1 MVGVVSSLDDIRY
14 SPANIPIR
22 NLTIHF
28 EDSSKKYFF
37 KFVEFEINA
46 VVIGDLVK
54 EDFKI
59 NETYQLTPQIQVPI
73 VIKYPNLLGILNNLQ
88 RKVINKNAITMLIIT
103 SKMAVEP

>member
-1 MVGVVSSLDDIRY
+1 MNELILVGVVSSLDDIRY

-28 EDSSKKYFF
+28 EDSSKKHFF
-37 KFVEFEINA
+37 KFFEFEINA

-59 NETYQLTPQIQVPI
+59 NETYQFKGFLDRKSKKSNQLLFHIQEY
-73 VIKYPNLLGILNNLQ
+73 KL
-88 RKVINKNAITMLIIT
+88 R
-103 SKMAVEP
+103 SK

>member
-1 MVGVVSSLDDIRY
+1 MNELILVGVVSSLDDIRY

-28 EDSSKKYFF
+28 EDSSKKHFF
-37 KFVEFEINA
+37 KFVEFVINA

-59 NETYQLTPQIQVPI
+59 NETYQFKGFLDRKSKKSNQLLFHIQEY
-73 VIKYPNLLGILNNLQ
+73 KL
-88 RKVINKNAITMLIIT
+88 R
-103 SKMAVEP
+103 SK

>member
-1 MVGVVSSLDDIRY
+1 MNELILVGVVSSLDDIRY

-28 EDSSKKYFF
+28 EDSSKKHFF

-59 NETYQLTPQIQVPI
+59 NETYQFKGFLDRKSKKSNQLLFHIQE
-73 VIKYPNLLGILNNLQ
+73 YNL
-88 RKVINKNAITMLIIT
+88 R
-103 SKMAVEP
+103 SK

>member
-1 MVGVVSSLDDIRY
+1 MNELILVGVVSSLDDIRY

-28 EDSSKKYFF
+28 EDSSKKHFF

-46 VVIGDLVK
+46 VVIGDLGK

-59 NETYQLTPQIQVPI
+59 NETYQFKGFLDRKSKKSNQLLFHIQEY
-73 VIKYPNLLGILNNLQ
+73 KL
-88 RKVINKNAITMLIIT
+88 R
-103 SKMAVEP
+103 SK

>member
-1 MVGVVSSLDDIRY
+1 MNELILVGVVSSLDDIRY

-28 EDSSKKYFF
+28 EDSSKKNFF

-46 VVIGDLVK
+46 VLIGDLVK

-59 NETYQLTPQIQVPI
+59 NETYQFKGFLDRKSKKSNQLVFHIQEY
-73 VIKYPNLLGILNNLQ
+73 KL
-88 RKVINKNAITMLIIT
+88 R
-103 SKMAVEP
+103 SK

>member
-1 MVGVVSSLDDIRY
+1 LNELILVGVVSSLDDIRY

-28 EDSSKKYFF
+28 EDSSKKHFF

-59 NETYQLTPQIQVPI
+59 NETYQFKGFLDRKSKKIESA
-73 VIKYPNLLGILNNLQ
+73 VISYSRI
-88 RKVINKNAITMLIIT
+88 
-103 SKMAVEP
+103 

>member
-1 MVGVVSSLDDIRY
+1 MNELILVGVVSSLDDIRY

-28 EDSSKKYFF
+28 EDLSKKNFF

-54 EDFKI
+54 EDLTI
-59 NETYQLTPQIQVPI
+59 NETYQFRGFLDRKSKKSNQLLFNIQEF
-73 VIKYPNLLGILNNLQ
+73 KL
-88 RKVINKNAITMLIIT
+88 R
-103 SKMAVEP
+103 SK

>member
-1 MVGVVSSLDDIRY
+1 MNELILVGVLSSLDDIRY

-28 EDSSKKYFF
+28 EDSSKKHFF

-59 NETYQLTPQIQVPI
+59 NETYQFKGFLDRKSKKSNQLLFHIQEY
-73 VIKYPNLLGILNNLQ
+73 KL
-88 RKVINKNAITMLIIT
+88 R
-103 SKMAVEP
+103 SK

>member
-1 MVGVVSSLDDIRY
+1 MNELILVGVVSSLDDIRY

-28 EDSSKKYFF
+28 EDSSKKHFF

-46 VVIGDLVK
+46 VVIGGLVK

-59 NETYQLTPQIQVPI
+59 NETYQFKGFLDRKSKKSNQLLFHIQEY
-73 VIKYPNLLGILNNLQ
+73 KL
-88 RKVINKNAITMLIIT
+88 R
-103 SKMAVEP
+103 SK

>member
-1 MVGVVSSLDDIRY
+1 MNELILVGVVSSLDDIRY

-28 EDSSKKYFF
+28 EDSSKKHFF

-59 NETYQLTPQIQVPI
+59 NETYQFKGFLDRKSKKSNQLVFHIQEY
-73 VIKYPNLLGILNNLQ
+73 KL
-88 RKVINKNAITMLIIT
+88 R
-103 SKMAVEP
+103 SK

>member
-1 MVGVVSSLDDIRY
+1 LNELILVGVVSSLDDIRY

-28 EDSSKKYFF
+28 EDSSKKHFF

-46 VVIGDLVK
+46 VLIGDLVK

-59 NETYQLTPQIQVPI
+59 NETYQFKGFLDRRSKKSNQLLFNIQEF
-73 VIKYPNLLGILNNLQ
+73 KL
-88 RKVINKNAITMLIIT
+88 R
-103 SKMAVEP
+103 SK

>member
-1 MVGVVSSLDDIRY
+1 LNELILVGVVSSLDDIRY

-28 EDSSKKYFF
+28 EDSSKKHFF

-59 NETYQLTPQIQVPI
+59 NETYQFKGFLDRKSKKSNQLLFHIQEY
-73 VIKYPNLLGILNNLQ
+73 KL
-88 RKVINKNAITMLIIT
+88 R
-103 SKMAVEP
+103 SK

>member
-1 MVGVVSSLDDIRY
+1 MNELILVGVVSSLDDIRY

-28 EDSSKKYFF
+28 EDSSKKHFF

-59 NETYQLTPQIQVPI
+59 NETYQFKGFLDRKSKKSNQLLFHIQEY
-73 VIKYPNLLGILNNLQ
+73 KLRSQ
-88 RKVINKNAITMLIIT
+88 
-103 SKMAVEP
+103 

>member
-1 MVGVVSSLDDIRY
+1 MNELILVGVVSSLDDIRY

-28 EDSSKKYFF
+28 EDLSKKNFF

-54 EDFKI
+54 EDLTI
-59 NETYQLTPQIQVPI
+59 NETYQFRGFLDRRSKKSNQLLFNIQEF
-73 VIKYPNLLGILNNLQ
+73 KL
-88 RKVINKNAITMLIIT
+88 R
-103 SKMAVEP
+103 SK

>member
-1 MVGVVSSLDDIRY
+1 LNELILVGVVSSLDDIRY

-28 EDSSKKYFF
+28 EDLSKKFFF

-54 EDFKI
+54 EDLTI
-59 NETYQLTPQIQVPI
+59 NETYQFRGFLDRKSKKSNQLLFNIQEF
-73 VIKYPNLLGILNNLQ
+73 KL
-88 RKVINKNAITMLIIT
+88 R
-103 SKMAVEP
+103 SK

>member
-1 MVGVVSSLDDIRY
+1 MNELILVGVVSSLDDIRY

-28 EDSSKKYFF
+28 EDSSKKHFF

-54 EDFKI
+54 KDFKI
-59 NETYQLTPQIQVPI
+59 NETYKFKGFLDRKSKKSNQLLFHIQEY
-73 VIKYPNLLGILNNLQ
+73 KL
-88 RKVINKNAITMLIIT
+88 R
-103 SKMAVEP
+103 SK

>member
-1 MVGVVSSLDDIRY
+1 MNELILVGVVSSLDDIRY

-28 EDSSKKYFF
+28 EDSSKKNFF

-46 VVIGDLVK
+46 VIIGDLVK

-59 NETYQLTPQIQVPI
+59 NQTYQFKGFLDRKSKKSNQLLFHIQEY
-73 VIKYPNLLGILNNLQ
+73 KL
-88 RKVINKNAITMLIIT
+88 R
-103 SKMAVEP
+103 SK

>member
-1 MVGVVSSLDDIRY
+1 MNELTLVGVVSSLDDIRY

-28 EDSSKKYFF
+28 EDSSKKHFF

-59 NETYQLTPQIQVPI
+59 NQTYQFKGFLDRKSKKSNQLLFHIQEY
-73 VIKYPNLLGILNNLQ
+73 KL
-88 RKVINKNAITMLIIT
+88 R
-103 SKMAVEP
+103 SK

>member
-1 MVGVVSSLDDIRY
+1 MNELILVGVVSSIDDIRY

-28 EDSSKKYFF
+28 EDSSKKHFF

-54 EDFKI
+54 EGFKI
-59 NETYQLTPQIQVPI
+59 NKTYQFKGFLDRKSKKSNQLLFHIQEY
-73 VIKYPNLLGILNNLQ
+73 KL
-88 RKVINKNAITMLIIT
+88 R
-103 SKMAVEP
+103 SK

>member
-1 MVGVVSSLDDIRY
+1 MNELILVGVVSSLDDIRY

-28 EDSSKKYFF
+28 EDSSKKHFF

-46 VVIGDLVK
+46 VLIGDLVK

-59 NETYQLTPQIQVPI
+59 NETYQFKGFLDRKSKKSNQLLFHIQEY
-73 VIKYPNLLGILNNLQ
+73 KL
-88 RKVINKNAITMLIIT
+88 R
-103 SKMAVEP
+103 SK